1 MRLTP
6 DLIKVCSLGSRRMRF
21 AKWRAKTKSEI
32 GLIQYAKVNK
42 EIMAAEFLFILKL
55 NFSFLFIL
63 KITQSEEA
71 QGWGIVRTNE

>member
-1 MRLTP
+1 MEVGEWGLQNGGQKRNQE
-6 DLIKVCSLGSRRMRF
+6 M
-21 AKWRAKTKSEI
+21 E
-32 GLIQYAKVNK
+32 LIQYAKVNK
-42 EIMAAEFLFILKL
+42 EIMAAEFLFIPKL